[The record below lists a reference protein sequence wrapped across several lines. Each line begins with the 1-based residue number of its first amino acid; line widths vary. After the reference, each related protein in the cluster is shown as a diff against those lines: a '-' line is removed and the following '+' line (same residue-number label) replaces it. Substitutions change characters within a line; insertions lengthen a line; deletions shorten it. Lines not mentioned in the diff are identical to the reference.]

1 MNELNEAI
9 GCYIDELVDI
19 KRNKDLTEA
28 EKVKQLQEIAKQ
40 LSQEKDWLYT
50 K

>member
-9 GCYIDELVDI
+9 ECYIDELVDI

-28 EKVKQLQEIAKQ
+28 EKVKKLQEIANQ